1 MNPGDKAAIK
11 GQLASIG
18 SMLQTASTQA
28 MSGASMPIMTPVG
41 PAAAGGLVQ
50 LGTAITMQVQ
60 ATQELIKLITKIVDT
75 L

>member
-18 SMLQTASTQA
+18 SMLQSASTQA

-60 ATQELIKLITKIVDT
+60 ATQELIKLITKIVDG

>member
-11 GQLASIG
+11 GQLVSIAST
-18 SMLQTASTQA
+18 LQAASTQA

-50 LGTAITMQVQ
+50 VGSAINMQVQ